1 MWWALLLNSIVSIL
15 DSGGAA
21 GGSTSYES
29 IATANGTGSSAVIT
43 FSSIPSTYKHL
54 QLRVNGRC
62 ASGAITDAYLKFN
75 NDTGSNYAKH
85 WFFAFDSGG
94 IYTSTATSTTPPSIG
109 YVQGYDTNP
118 TTVAVIDILDYQ
130 STTKYK
136 TARYITGSPE
146 QQTASQG
153 AIVFGSN
160 LWLNSGTAINQIDIT
175 VASSNWSSSS
185 TFALYGIKG

>member
-1 MWWALLLNSIVSIL
+1 MTSIL
-15 DSGGAA
+15 GIVASSNFQRITG
-21 GGSTSYES
+21 SYES

-43 FSSIPSTYKHL
+43 FSSIPSTFKHL

-62 ASGAITDAYLKFN
+62 ASGAITDCYLKFN

-109 YVQGYDTNP
+109 YIQGYDTNP
-118 TTVAVIDILDYQ
+118 TTVAIIDILDYQ